1 MSRTFFKKF
10 PHAVPSESE
19 TLCYAALGGALLINE
34 NEARELYERERDA
47 AAGSMPTVTNKEEK
61 KTWAWNELQDPS

>member
-1 MSRTFFKKF
+1 M
-10 PHAVPSESE
+10 
-19 TLCYAALGGALLINE
+19 NE

-61 KTWAWNELQDPS
+61 KTWAWNELQDPSCRRTSSFSSCSWMRGH